1 MCSKVGCHGVF
12 VCYDFSFESTALR
25 LITSLGSSGVQL
37 QMSRVVSEPKS
48 LVSSESEE
56 LNRVLVLTLARGIAM
71 TGTGLCSQCVFTDG
85 HYATNNYKQL
95 LLCRA
100 IIFGVTMLHKIE

>member
-1 MCSKVGCHGVF
+1 MYHF
-12 VCYDFSFESTALR
+12 IFSFESTALR

-56 LNRVLVLTLARGIAM
+56 LNRVLVLTLARGIYM
-71 TGTGLCSQCVFTDG
+71 TGAGEFN
-85 HYATNNYKQL
+85 TNNMYKL
-95 LLCRA
+95 
-100 IIFGVTMLHKIE
+100 

>member
-1 MCSKVGCHGVF
+1 MFLNVCS
-12 VCYDFSFESTALR
+12 YFSFESTALR

-71 TGTGLCSQCVFTDG
+71 TGTGYKFWLCVFCLTAA
-85 HYATNNYKQL
+85 YRVFA
-95 LLCRA
+95 C
-100 IIFGVTMLHKIE
+100 

>member
-1 MCSKVGCHGVF
+1 MCNFLCIVISF
-12 VCYDFSFESTALR
+12 ISFLLSLQFILTNINFSFESTALR

-56 LNRVLVLTLARGIAM
+56 LNRVLVLTLARGIYM
-71 TGTGLCSQCVFTDG
+71 TGAGMLTVF
-85 HYATNNYKQL
+85 
-95 LLCRA
+95 
-100 IIFGVTMLHKIE
+100 

>member
-1 MCSKVGCHGVF
+1 MYF
-12 VCYDFSFESTALR
+12 VYFYSFESTALR

-56 LNRVLVLTLARGIAM
+56 LNRVLVLTLARGIYM
-71 TGTGLCSQCVFTDG
+71 TGAGEFC
-85 HYATNNYKQL
+85 
-95 LLCRA
+95 
-100 IIFGVTMLHKIE
+100 